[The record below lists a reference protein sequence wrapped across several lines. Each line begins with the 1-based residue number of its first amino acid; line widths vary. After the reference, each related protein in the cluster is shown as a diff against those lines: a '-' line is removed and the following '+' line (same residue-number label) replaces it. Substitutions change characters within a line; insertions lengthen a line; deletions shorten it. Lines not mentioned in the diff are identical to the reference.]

1 MRDGGSG
8 DRTRV
13 QDAYQYLH
21 FDVAQRPV
29 VLDPKRGT
37 RHHAD
42 VVAEVRRIQSGDAGD
57 DQDGLRRALVRRLDL

>member
-29 VLDPKRGT
+29 VLHPKRGAG
-37 RHHAD
+37 HD
-42 VVAEVRRIQSGDAGD
+42 SNVVAEVRGVERCDAGD
-57 DQDGLRRALVRRLDL
+57 DEDRAREFFVRRLDL